1 MLNFSMNRATITL
14 MINMMMMSKIETG
27 MDEAREVKEP
37 RMVMAK
43 QAARQIF
50 FRPNLIIMMMMTM
63 MVIMAIA
70 IMIR

>member
-1 MLNFSMNRATITL
+1 MLNFSMNRATITI
-14 MINMMMMSKIETG
+14 MIIMMMMGKIETG
-27 MDEAREVKEP
+27 MDEAREVKDP

-50 FRPNLIIMMMMTM
+50 FRPNLIM
-63 MVIMAIA
+63 MVMMPMMVMMAIA